1 MTDATRDVA
10 AASIAVRTEASVRA
24 YLACARLA
32 WIDDIDGFA
41 ARFAADRE
49 ALRAATGSCLP
60 FRRGVVRALL
70 AAARDARKATGAC
83 SGCDCTQPCET
94 PLDPQAFEAFERAWA
109 RAVIAEAAAR
119 TRDAAEAAGDA
130 DAWEIFQK
138 TALEG
143 HETSA
148 LARERGITTAEART
162 RAARM
167 AEPFDRA
174 LRDALREEG
183 IAAEDLDDELAWM
196 MEAATR

>member
-1 MTDATRDVA
+1 MT
-10 AASIAVRTEASVRA
+10 AASIDALAARAKEPVRA

-32 WIDDIDGFA
+32 WIADVDAFA
-41 ARFAADRE
+41 ERFAASG
-49 ALRAATGSCLP
+49 AVGRARGDDALP

-70 AAARDARKATGAC
+70 AAAREARQSSGAC
-83 SGCDCTQPCET
+83 SGCDCKEPCET

-109 RAVIAEAAAR
+109 AGVVAAAAAR
-119 TRDAAEAAGDA
+119 TRDAAEAAGEA
-130 DAWEIFQK
+130 DAWTIFHA

-143 HETSA
+143 RETA
-148 LARERGITTAEART
+148 TLARERGITTAEARA
-162 RAARM
+162 RATRM

-183 IAAEDLDDELAWM
+183 IAAEDLDDELAWL

>member
-1 MTDATRDVA
+1 MTRVAIDSVATRA
-10 AASIAVRTEASVRA
+10 EAPVRA

-32 WIDDIDGFA
+32 WIDDIDAFA
-41 ARFAADRE
+41 ARFAADHA
-49 ALRAATGSCLP
+49 ALRAAAESGLP

-83 SGCDCTQPCET
+83 TGCDCTQPCET

-109 RAVIAEAAAR
+109 AGVVAAAAAR
-119 TRDAAEAAGDA
+119 TRDAAEAAGEA
-130 DAWEIFQK
+130 DAWEMFRK

-148 LARERGITTAEART
+148 LARERGITTAEARAHAT
-162 RAARM
+162 RM

-174 LRDALREEG
+174 LRDALRDEG
-183 IAAEDLDDELAWM
+183 IAAEDLDDELAWL

>member
-1 MTDATRDVA
+1 MTAARTDALA
-10 AASIAVRTEASVRA
+10 ARTVGPVRA

-41 ARFAADRE
+41 ARFAADHSVMRS
-49 ALRAATGSCLP
+49 AAASGLP

-70 AAARDARKATGAC
+70 SAVREARKSTGMC

-109 RAVIAEAAAR
+109 QAVIARASVRACE
-119 TRDAAEAAGDA
+119 AAEAAGDA
-130 DAWEIFQK
+130 DAWMIFRA
-138 TALEG
+138 TSIEG
-143 HETSA
+143 REASV
-148 LARERGITTAEART
+148 LARERGITVAEARA

-167 AEPFDRA
+167 AEPFDRT
-174 LRDALREEG
+174 LREALREEG
-183 IAAEDLDDELAWM
+183 IAAEDLDDELAWL